1 MVSPCLYVSP
11 CSKNLWGLVQKAQ
24 GSVVQPLCVAQVIEH
39 PEHNEQSLKFE
50 PQNEDL
56 KIQIQNRDI
65 TNSQVKPAE
74 GLELMSPD
82 SPYPGAIQKKRKS
95 SRQCEALGILR
106 SQRWRHHTLLL
117 LEHAGTIF
125 FSGEIMVT
133 SSCWNHGIAEVPHVF
148 VHRVTDRV
156 WTGEISNVLSRLVV
170 EF

>member
-82 SPYPGAIQKKRKS
+82 SPYPGAIQKKT
-95 SRQCEALGILR
+95 QILQAVR
-106 SQRWRHHTLLL
+106 GAGHPSISKMASPHTSP
-117 LEHAGTIF
+117 AGTCWNHI

-156 WTGEISNVLSRLVV
+156 WTGEISNVLNRLVV

>member
-82 SPYPGAIQKKRKS
+82 SPYPGAIQKKNANPPGSAR
-95 SRQCEALGILR
+95 
-106 SQRWRHHTLLL
+106 RWASFDLKD
-117 LEHAGTIF
+117 G
-125 FSGEIMVT
+125 VT
-133 SSCWNHGIAEVPHVF
+133 THFSCWNMLEPYF
-148 VHRVTDRV
+148 F
-156 WTGEISNVLSRLVV
+156 LVKSW
-170 EF
+170 